1 MLTLNDYIAELQKL
15 AESHGDKEVI
25 LLDEF
30 TGRSRNE
37 VDISSPKVFKEYSV
51 GGQEGYFVEK
61 DNSLENLI
69 GSRQMQYAN
78 PNALREVVVLN
89 INDDY

>member
-1 MLTLNDYIAELQKL
+1 MLTLNDYIAQLQKL

-30 TGRSRNE
+30 SGSIRNE
-37 VDISSPKVFKEYSV
+37 VDVPLPKVYKEYSV
-51 GGQEGYFVEK
+51 GGREGYFVEES
-61 DNSLENLI
+61 NTLENVI

-78 PNALREVVVLN
+78 PNAIREVIVLN
-89 INDDY
+89 IDEDY